1 MGFWVSVLKS
11 IGLAQNIQPIAHCN
25 GLTGYQVRMGSIG
38 LYQVESVYFK
48 VIDSAALENITWKR
62 NIYNFAD
69 KHNPTDAAR
78 DRKINIYTWHG
89 RIFKE
94 VMILLILQEYNIV
107 NVKNLNSLSVRNVR
121 EKREREREMQLQ
133 NIILLVVN
141 IRTHWWEL
149 YSTQRAI

>member
-1 MGFWVSVLKS
+1 MGYWVSVWES
-11 IGLAQNIQPIAHCN
+11 IRLAQNIQPVAHCN
-25 GLTGYQVRMGSIG
+25 GLMGYQVRMGSIG

-94 VMILLILQEYNIV
+94 VMILLILQEYIIV
-107 NVKNLNSLSVRNVR
+107 NAKKNLNSLSSVRNG
-121 EKREREREMQLQ
+121 RERERCSCK
-133 NIILLVVN
+133 ILFCSWS
-141 IRTHWWEL
+141 I
-149 YSTQRAI
+149 

>member
-94 VMILLILQEYNIV
+94 VMILLILQEYIIV
-107 NVKNLNSLSVRNVR
+107 NVTNLNSLSVRN
-121 EKREREREMQLQ
+121 ERERDAAAKYYFARGQYKNSLTR
-133 NIILLVVN
+133 VVQYTEGFQT
-141 IRTHWWEL
+141 IG
-149 YSTQRAI
+149 